1 MTGIDNVTY
10 WVTDGEI
17 NSNVVHA
24 LALFCYTTSALRN
37 RHTPDFIK
45 MDEWPQNSP
54 DLNPLDFCVWGLMLE
69 KYTKHKPKPTTREEL
84 KVVLQNI
91 WDSLEQGKIDKAVLA
106 FWKRLRAC
114 VQVEGG
120 HFEHALN

>member
-37 RHTPDFIK
+37 SCRRK
-45 MDEWPQNSP
+45 PQRLTIAAGLENSIR
-54 DLNPLDFCVWGLMLE
+54 DKKNIE
-69 KYTKHKPKPTTREEL
+69 KEQIIFRRALRNSKFLKRVTKHCEKFSK
-84 KVVLQNI
+84 
-91 WDSLEQGKIDKAVLA
+91 W
-106 FWKRLRAC
+106 
-114 VQVEGG
+114 
-120 HFEHALN
+120 LNECHVKMS